1 MRLASGGETY
11 LLARIAELLALVLD
25 VQGRLHAAEALRPAA
40 ELAAN
45 DTVKSQALWP
55 SVGGTAFAWQERAD
69 EAEWRA
75 RGPRRSPDRG
85 SLSASDQLVRAKRE
99 RGRRALGV
107 RATRWGCARRR
118 CSGPGLT
125 REGFL
130 REILVNESSCRTAT
144 PVSWRSECSTS
155 RKNSSPR

>member
-1 MRLASGGETY
+1 MRLASSGETY

-25 VQGRLHAAEALRPAA
+25 VQGRLHEAEELRPAA

-75 RGPRRSPDRG
+75 REALDGVRTGAALARLTSWYGR
-85 SLSASDQLVRAKRE
+85 SASG
-99 RGRRALGV
+99 GRRALGV

-118 CSGPGLT
+118 CSGP
-125 REGFL
+125 REGL
-130 REILVNESSCRTAT
+130 QNAGSVAYRSAVPLSLLVAPFRGST
-144 PVSWRSECSTS
+144 PYRFT
-155 RKNSSPR
+155 RA